1 MRGGAVQR
9 RWIAVVATAAVCALA
24 VGCGSSNDDKSSSSP
39 SSGGNSS
46 AAKSG
51 DTGATLTMWTRAATQ
66 TQSERVVKAYN
77 ASHKNQ
83 VKLTVS
89 PTDNYQAR
97 VAAAAGGKNLPDLF
111 AADVIYAPNYV
122 SQGLWL
128 DITDKINALPYA
140 KDIVQAPIKAGAKDG
155 KDYVIPH
162 TLDLSVL
169 FWNKALFKKAGLDP
183 DTPPKTMEEFAQ
195 DAETVRKKIGGDTY
209 GTFFGGNCP
218 GCYVFTF
225 WPSVWAGGGNVMNPD
240 GTESTIDDPQMK
252 ATFDIYNKLVKDDVV
267 MPAAKDEAGPTWT
280 GVFPKGKIGIMPMP
294 STTLGI
300 MPKDMDIGV
309 APIPGPSGGE
319 STFVGGDVIGVSSTS
334 KHPDEAWDFL
344 QWTLSDDTQTEIV
357 AKNKDVVA
365 RTDLADNKYSSQ
377 DPRVVLS
384 NQLVGKGVT
393 PISLNFG
400 QTYNDP
406 TGPWLKVARDA
417 VFGND
422 VSKALADGKQTLTAS
437 LSQ

>member
-1 MRGGAVQR
+1 MRGGGVQR
-9 RWIAVVATAAVCALA
+9 RWIAVVATAAACALA
-24 VGCGSSNDDKSSSSP
+24 VGCGSSNDDNKPSSS
-39 SSGGNSS
+39 GNSGS

-51 DTGATLTMWTRAATQ
+51 DTGATITMWTRAATQ
-66 TQSERVVKAYN
+66 TQSERFVKAYN

-83 VKLTVS
+83 IKLTVI

-140 KDIVQAPIKAGAKDG
+140 KDIVQAPIKAGSKDG
-155 KDYVIPH
+155 KEYVIPH

-240 GTESTIDDPQMK
+240 GTQSTIDDPQMQ
-252 ATFDIYNKLVKDDVV
+252 ATFEIYNKLWKDGVV
-267 MPAAKDEAGPTWT
+267 QPGAKDEAGPTWT
-280 GVFPKGKIGIMPMP
+280 GVFPKGKVGIMPMP
-294 STTLGI
+294 STTLGA
-300 MPKDMDIGV
+300 MPKDMNIGV
-309 APIPGPSGGE
+309 APIPGPDGGQ
-319 STFVGGDVIGVSSTS
+319 STFVGGDVIGISSTS
-334 KHPDEAWDFL
+334 KHADEAWDFL
-344 QWTLSDDTQTEIV
+344 KWTLSDSTQVNIV
-357 AKNKDVVA
+357 AKNKDIVA
-365 RTDLADNKYSSQ
+365 RTDLASNKYSAA

-384 NQLVGKGVT
+384 NQMVGKGVT

-417 VFGND
+417 VFGNN
-422 VSKALADGKQTLTAS
+422 VQQALSAGQKTLTAS
-437 LSQ
+437 LSSQ